1 MEIKRFKAIST
12 RQKEELYNF
21 IRSVDLNY
29 NKTYVEMIKTYES
42 DIFNDGNSVLILM
55 DNGEIKGSMAA
66 ITKEISIKGEAF
78 ITDIYIAN
86 ENLERNLCFLLE
98 RVVKECSDRSAR
110 SIKVGFRKEE
120 THLIP
125 CINKLRFNHIYDA
138 VVMRY
143 AGDKDT
149 ISKSNNHV
157 ELVALSILNSKQY
170 MNIQNEAFKDSP
182 NGGTIDEFE
191 VMDYIIRYANN
202 EDLIGV
208 CFSENKPC
216 GVYELSINGN
226 TGWIDTIGI
235 TSKYQK
241 KGLGNA
247 LLIKCIKKL
256 YEKELEEI
264 KLLVITSNKI
274 AVKLYEEN
282 GFEEETVFSY
292 WFEKNI

>member
-1 MEIKRFKAIST
+1 MEVKQFNVISSQ
-12 RQKEELYNF
+12 RKKELYNF
-21 IRSVDLNY
+21 IKSVDLNY
-29 NKTYVEMIKTYES
+29 NKTYVEMIRTYES
-42 DIFNDGNSVLILM
+42 DIFNDGNNILILI
-55 DNGEIKGSMAA
+55 DDDEIKGSMAV
-66 ITKEISIKGEAF
+66 ITREISIKEEVF
-78 ITDIYIAN
+78 ITDIFIAN
-86 ENLERNLCFLLE
+86 ENLERNLCFLIE
-98 RVVKECSDRSAR
+98 RVIVECNDYGAR
-110 SIKVGFRKEE
+110 SIKVGFRKDE

-125 CINKLRFNHIYDA
+125 CINKLKFNHIYDA

-157 ELVALSILNSKQY
+157 ELVALSILNSKEY

-226 TGWIDTIGI
+226 IGWIDTIGI
-235 TSKYQK
+235 TSKHQK

-247 LLIKCIKKL
+247 LLMKCIKKL

-264 KLLVITSNKI
+264 KLLVITSNKV

-282 GFEEETVFSY
+282 GFEQEAVFSY